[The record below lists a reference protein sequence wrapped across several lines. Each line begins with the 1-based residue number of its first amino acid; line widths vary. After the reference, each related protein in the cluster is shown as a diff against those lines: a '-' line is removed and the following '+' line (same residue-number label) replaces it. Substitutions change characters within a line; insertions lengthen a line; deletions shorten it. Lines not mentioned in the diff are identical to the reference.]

1 MPAEAMGNYAPPNT
15 NSASTPLKADTPP
28 GSDESAPT
36 AFPALDW
43 LNFFLAD
50 VRSGLG
56 PFLAIFLMDAH
67 HWKPGRIGLIMT
79 AAGLATVLAPTPA
92 GALVD
97 AIHWKRGLIIVCSV
111 AVAIG
116 TLATAAFSSFWP
128 VTIFQVLNGAAD
140 ACFAPAIAAISLGL
154 VGRAAFTHR
163 IGRNESYNHAGNVV
177 TAILAGLGGYLFA
190 PVAMLW
196 IVAILAIASVAAT
209 LFIDPAAIDYERS
222 RGADSDSHS
231 AQPSGLKV
239 ILESKPL
246 LIFTA
251 SITLF
256 HFANAAML
264 PLLGE
269 RLAQSHRQTGT
280 LFMASCIIVA
290 QAAMVPMAMLVGH
303 KADTW
308 GRKPLFLAAFAVLP
322 LRGVLYTL
330 WPNPY
335 FMVSIQLLDGVGAGL
350 FGALFILVIAD
361 LTRGTGRFNLAQGAA
376 SACFGLGA
384 ALGNGVAGYIVDWF
398 GYRAAFLFLAGCA
411 AAAFILF
418 WLAMP
423 ETSNLHEDDA
433 RARNLMLRGQPNH
446 SNI

>member
-1 MPAEAMGNYAPPNT
+1 MDNNSPPT
-15 NSASTPLKADTPP
+15 TV
-28 GSDESAPT
+28 SAP
-36 AFPALDW
+36 APQAGLPARRAESSAGEVPALDW

-79 AAGLATVLAPTPA
+79 VAGLATVLAQTPA

-97 AIHWKRGLIIVCSV
+97 AIHWKRSLIVVCSATV
-111 AVAIG
+111 ALA
-116 TLATAAFSSFWP
+116 TLATGALSSFWP
-128 VTIFQVLNGAAD
+128 VTIFQVINGAAD

-163 IGRNESYNHAGNVV
+163 IGRNESFNHAGNVV
-177 TAILAGLGGYLFA
+177 TAILAGVGGYLFA

-196 IVAILAIASVAAT
+196 IVAVLAIASVAAT
-209 LFIDPAAIDYERS
+209 LFIDPAAIDYERA
-222 RGADSDSHS
+222 RGADVDGHS
-231 AQPSGLKV
+231 EQPSGLAV
-239 ILESKPL
+239 IFESKPL

-251 SITLF
+251 AITLF

-290 QAAMVPMAMLVGH
+290 QAAMVPMAILVGQ

-308 GRKPLFLAAFAVLP
+308 GRKPLFLTAFAVLP

-335 FMVSIQLLDGVGAGL
+335 FMVSIQILDGVGAGL

-361 LTRGTGRFNLAQGAA
+361 LTKGTGRFNLAQGAA
-376 SACFGLGA
+376 SACLGLGA
-384 ALGNGVAGYIVDWF
+384 ALSNGVAGYIVDWL

-411 AAAFILF
+411 TAAFILF

-423 ETSNLHEDDA
+423 ETSKMHEQLQESA
-433 RARNLMLRGQPNH
+433 T
-446 SNI
+446 

>member
-1 MPAEAMGNYAPPNT
+1 MGTYAPPHVDIAPRPI
-15 NSASTPLKADTPP
+15 SADSSTDFTEGA
-28 GSDESAPT
+28 A
-36 AFPALDW
+36 AAVPALDW

-79 AAGLATVLAPTPA
+79 VAGLATVLAQTPA

-97 AIHWKRGLIIVCSV
+97 AIHWKRGLIVICSIAV
-111 AVAIG
+111 AVA

-128 VTIFQVLNGAAD
+128 VTIFQVANGVAD
-140 ACFAPAIAAISLGL
+140 ACLAPAIAAISLGL
-154 VGRAAFTHR
+154 VGRAAFTRR

-177 TAILAGLGGYLFA
+177 TAILAGAGGYLLA

-222 RGADSDSHS
+222 RGADIDVHS

-239 ILESKPL
+239 ILESKPM

-251 SITLF
+251 AITLF

-290 QAAMVPMAMLVGH
+290 QTAMVPMAILVGH

-322 LRGVLYTL
+322 LRGVLYIL

-361 LTRGTGRFNLAQGAA
+361 ITKGTGRFNLAQGAA

-384 ALGNGVAGYIVDWF
+384 ALSNGVAGYIVDWF
-398 GYRAAFLFLAGCA
+398 SYRAAFLFLAGCA
-411 AAAFILF
+411 TAAFILF

-423 ETSNLHEDDA
+423 ETSTMREQLHESA
-433 RARNLMLRGQPNH
+433 T
-446 SNI
+446 